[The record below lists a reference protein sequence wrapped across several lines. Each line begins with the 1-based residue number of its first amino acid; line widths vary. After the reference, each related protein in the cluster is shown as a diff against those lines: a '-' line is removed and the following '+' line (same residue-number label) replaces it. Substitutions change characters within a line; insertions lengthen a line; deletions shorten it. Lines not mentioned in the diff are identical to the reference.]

1 MFKNTIIAV
10 LLIVITMS
18 GCAKRTLQGNY
29 LQTTPADK
37 QQKLAADAVK
47 QIAKIWPPAKTKF
60 ELQHAATDPF
70 GVAMVKSLRD
80 SGYALTEYKKNSESA
95 NSETKGFSSSSAAST
110 GNKLGAQIY
119 PLNYVLDQAGDDLYR
134 LTLSVG
140 PQSITRPYLDRNGVF
155 EPAGSWMRKE

>member
-1 MFKNTIIAV
+1 MFKKTIIAV
-10 LLIVITMS
+10 LLIVISMS

-60 ELQHAATDPF
+60 EMQHAATDPF

-80 SGYALTEYKKNSESA
+80 SGYALTEYKKASESA
-95 NSETKGFSSSSAAST
+95 NSEAKGSSAAST
-110 GNKLGAQIY
+110 GSKLGAQIY
-119 PLNYVLDQAGDDLYR
+119 PFNYVLDQAGDDLYR
-134 LTLSVG
+134 LTLSIG